1 MNALKSVNRLR
12 KSLMKKVT
20 RSMGITYLNEDR
32 EPSQRIEIKK
42 ILVCRP
48 NHRLGNQ
55 LLISPLLQ
63 EVAKTLPGA
72 RIDLFVKGNISPFL
86 FKNYANVGEI
96 IQLPKK
102 PFKSAW
108 KYLSGWWR
116 IRRKHY
122 DLAINVVNH
131 SSSGKLSTRFAH
143 AKYKFLGDI
152 NADIETR
159 YPDHV
164 HMAKYPVYSFRSFI
178 SKFGYPKNG
187 DPVPTLDLKLTA
199 SEKAEG
205 KIILQNVVQNEKKTI
220 CFYTYATGAKRYSVE
235 WWEVFYRR
243 LKKTFPDYNI
253 LEILPV
259 ENVSQI
265 AFKAPSFYSKDLRA
279 IGSVI
284 SNTELFV
291 GADSGMMHLAS
302 AAQVP
307 TIGLFKT
314 NNLATYAPYNK
325 KSTGLHICISDTDE
339 CIEAIKRIL
348 SGV

>member
-1 MNALKSVNRLR
+1 MDALKTVNRFR
-12 KSLMKKVT
+12 KSFMKRVT
-20 RSMGITYLNEDR
+20 RSMGITYVHQGT

-72 RIDLFVKGNISPFL
+72 RVDLFVKGNISPVL

-108 KYLSGWWR
+108 KYMSGWWR
-116 IRRKHY
+116 IRKKRY
-122 DLAINVVNH
+122 DLVINVVNH
-131 SSSGKLSTRFAH
+131 SSSGKLSTRFAR

-152 NADIETR
+152 NADIEAR

-178 SKFGYPKNG
+178 SEFGYPKNG
-187 DPVPTLDLKLTA
+187 EPVPTLDLKLTA

-205 KIILQNVVQNEKKTI
+205 KSILQNRVHNENKTI
-220 CFYTYATGAKRYSVE
+220 CLYTYATGAKRYSVE
-235 WWEVFYRR
+235 WWEDFYQR
-243 LKKTFPDYNI
+243 LTTAFPNYNI

-284 SNTELFV
+284 ANTELFV

-307 TIGLFKT
+307 TIGLFKA
-314 NNLATYAPYNK
+314 NNLATYAPYNT
-325 KSTGLHICISDTDE
+325 KSAALHICISDTDE
-339 CIEAIKRIL
+339 CIEAIKGIL
-348 SGV
+348 NGV